1 MVSLTRTLAR
11 ELGPKGV
18 TVNCV
23 APGMVRTEMAANL
36 PPAVLEKAIS
46 DTALGRIAEPE
57 DVARVVLFLCSDAA
71 RHITGETIRVD
82 GGQLA

>member
-1 MVSLTRTLAR
+1 
-11 ELGPKGV
+11 
-18 TVNCV
+18 
-23 APGMVRTEMAANL
+23 MAAKL
-36 PPAVLEKAIS
+36 PPAVLEKAIA

-57 DVARVVLFLCSDAA
+57 DIARVVVFLCSDAA